1 MGAIIYETDNNVIKP
16 KSYRA
21 IINLSHTQQTTDVFQ
36 IKYIPSLNVLDY
48 MNHSF
53 QNGNIFCRHQ
63 NEPMMIK
70 KANIGSLQVIS
81 KKHLNSTIKSGIK
94 GIRKGSTQ

>member
-1 MGAIIYETDNNVIKP
+1 
-16 KSYRA
+16 
-21 IINLSHTQQTTDVFQ
+21 
-36 IKYIPSLNVLDY
+36 